1 MLVLLAL
8 LVGLAAIGASYQT
21 IAAASDRRTYLPPA
35 QLVDVGGYR
44 LHMQCRGTAQPGSP
58 TVILEAGAGLASPSW
73 AWVQSAVAA
82 TTRVCAYDRAGLGWS
97 DPGPAPRDARQ
108 VAHELHTLLD
118 RAAVAGPYVLVG
130 HSIGGM
136 YVRVY
141 AAQYPD
147 EVAGLVLVDSSHPDQ
162 LTRAPA
168 TRTEQ
173 ESFQRMLQFAPLLA
187 RLGIV
192 RISGM
197 GDTMV
202 NGLPARQRAEMT
214 AFMATPEH
222 LTATL
227 AEYAAWAAITDQTRS
242 ATSLGAHPL
251 IVVTAGAQ
259 SDPDAR
265 TLQAELAALSSN
277 SLQQIVGEATHLSL
291 LNTEEDAHATS
302 AAILQM
308 VEAARS
314 GAALR

>member
-1 MLVLLAL
+1 
-8 LVGLAAIGASYQT
+8 
-21 IAAASDRRTYLPPA
+21 
-35 QLVDVGGYR
+35 
-44 LHMQCRGTAQPGSP
+44 
-58 TVILEAGAGLASPSW
+58 
-73 AWVQSAVAA
+73 VQSAVAA

-97 DPGPAPRDARQ
+97 DPGPTPRDARQ
-108 VAHELHTLLD
+108 VVHELHTLLD
-118 RAAVAGPYVLVG
+118 RAAIAPPYVLVG

-141 AAQYPD
+141 AAQYPN

-162 LTRAPA
+162 LTRSPA
-168 TRTEQ
+168 TKAEQ

-197 GDTMV
+197 GDAMV
-202 NGLPARQRAEMT
+202 NGLPARQWAETT

-222 LTATL
+222 LTTTV
-227 AEYAAWAAITDQTRS
+227 AEYAAWAAITDQTRG
-242 ATSLGAHPL
+242 ATSLGARPL

-265 TLQAELAALSSN
+265 TLQAELPTLSSN
-277 SLQQIVGEATHLSL
+277 SVHQIVGQATHLSL
-291 LNTEEDAHATS
+291 LNTQEDAQATS
-302 AAILQM
+302 AAILQA